1 MSAFATLP
9 GQLLAVLLAWALVW
23 LTAAFVGLYA
33 RPREAWRHFWFMSG
47 LWAAVDAAIVWYGM
61 VAAPPSNADL
71 VTLLRV
77 NSGLDVLYVLAGVVL
92 LTRGTPQMTGF
103 GWAVVVQGLFLLA
116 LDVAFW
122 LRAAPPG

>member
-23 LTAAFVGLYA
+23 LTAAVAGLYA

-47 LWAAVDAAIVWYGM
+47 LWAAVDGVIALYGV
-61 VAAPPSNADL
+61 VAPPPSNDDL
-71 VTLLRV
+71 VAILQI

-92 LTRGTPQMTGF
+92 LTRRTPRMTGF

-116 LDVAFW
+116 LDVTFW
-122 LRAAPPG
+122 VRALR